1 MWLLQVADNN
11 INKQHRTEQ
20 AFDRFIHKKWCMH
33 IFHSQAMSIALQEGL
48 LNGVK
53 KKKRPKVK
61 KEISNINL

>member
-1 MWLLQVADNN
+1 MWQITTLTSSKEL
-11 INKQHRTEQ
+11 NKHSI
-20 AFDRFIHKKWCMH
+20 DSFIKNGLC
-33 IFHSQAMSIALQEGL
+33 IFFHSQAMSIALQEGL